1 MKVLIAKR
9 AGFCMGVRRAVHLAL
24 KAASEA
30 KKPVYTYGPLIHNP
44 QALRLLE
51 ALEVRILRQ
60 IPEKDHGTV
69 IIRAHGI
76 PPEEKEHLKRAGFYI
91 IDGTCPRVLKVQALA
106 KRFSSKGY
114 HVIVIG
120 DPKHAEVRGILGYAR
135 DKGLL
140 VSRLEDIDK
149 LPSLEKYVIVSQ
161 TTQDEKFFNTISQE
175 ILRRFPHGKVYNT
188 ICNATHQRQKEV
200 RNLCKKCEVIVVV
213 GGKYSANTNRLA
225 MIAKKE
231 KRDVFLVET
240 AEELPLETL
249 KQYRVVGITAG
260 ASTPNWV
267 INQVVRTLEELPSP
281 YEHSIK
287 RLIRK
292 ILRFSF
298 ESNLALALGAAALSI
313 SALFLMH
320 LPFLWIYPLLAGSFI
335 FSAHTLNRITDIHFL
350 RLNDPFRAHFLEK
363 HRKWLLILCLIG
375 YIFSMFLA
383 SKLGKIP
390 FILTIIL
397 GIITASY
404 SIPFIWLSK
413 GAKGRWPPG
422 GKAFLIASAWVTI
435 TAIIPLLAL
444 NISFLPHLALSFI
457 FLIAF
462 IRAIFLEILEV
473 QGDGFVGK
481 DALPVLIGEEKTFHI
496 LKIVIAFLSIE
507 IVAMYFLCKLSKIEM
522 LFLFFVPFYAF
533 YTLRL
538 YTKRLLGQSFLLE
551 GLSEALPIVVFIC
564 LIFSFIVVKFIYM
577 LN

>member
-1 MKVLIAKR
+1 MKVVIAKR

-30 KKPVYTYGPLIHNP
+30 EKPVYTYGPLIHNP
-44 QALRLLE
+44 QALGLLE
-51 ALEVRILRQ
+51 ALEVRILKQ
-60 IPEKDHGTV
+60 IPDKGRGTV
-69 IIRAHGI
+69 IIRAHGVT
-76 PPEEKEHLKRAGFYI
+76 PEEKESLKKAGFRI

-120 DPKHAEVRGILGYAR
+120 DPEHAEVRGILGYAGE
-135 DKGLL
+135 KGLV
-140 VSRLEDIDK
+140 VSKPEDVAK
-149 LPSLEKYVIVSQ
+149 LPPLEKYVILSQ
-161 TTQDEKFFNTISQE
+161 TTQDERFFETTSQE
-175 ILRRFPHGKVYNT
+175 ILKRFPQGEIYNT
-188 ICNATHQRQKEV
+188 ICNATHQRQEEV
-200 RNLCKKCEVIVVV
+200 RNLCKNCEAIVVV
-213 GGKYSANTNRLA
+213 GGKHSANTNRLA

-249 KQYRVVGITAG
+249 KQYRLIGITAG

-267 INQVVRTLEELPSP
+267 INQVVRTIEELPSP
-281 YEHSIK
+281 YESFLK
-287 RLIRK
+287 RIIRK

-298 ESNLALALGAAALSI
+298 ESNLALAIGATALSI
-313 SALFLMH
+313 SAIFLMH
-320 LPFLWIYPLLAGSFI
+320 ISFSWIYPLLAGSFI

-350 RLNDPFRAHFLEK
+350 RLNDPFRARFLEK
-363 HRKWLLILCLIG
+363 HRKWLLVLCLFG
-375 YIFSMFLA
+375 YMFSMLLA
-383 SKLGKIP
+383 SKLGKVP
-390 FILTIIL
+390 FRLTIIL
-397 GIITASY
+397 GIITAIY

-422 GKAFLIASAWVTI
+422 GKGFLIASAWTAI
-435 TAIIPLLAL
+435 TAIIPWITS
-444 NISFLPHLALSFI
+444 NNSSLPYLALSFV

-481 DALPVLIGEEKTFHI
+481 DTLPVFLGEEKTFYI
-496 LKIVIAFLSIE
+496 LKIVIALLTVE
-507 IVAMYFLCKLSKIEM
+507 IGAMYFFDKLFISEI
-522 LFLFFVPFYAF
+522 LLLFFVPLYAF

-551 GLSEALPIVVFIC
+551 ALSEGLPIIVFMC
-564 LIFSFIVVKFIYM
+564 VIFGFIIEKLHTKI
-577 LN
+577 